1 MVCKNKGMNKLRS
14 LMFLTFIAL
23 VTLGD
28 NAAWSEMPFKVPL
41 QTRKEWNFEKEGV
54 QFSNNFSGA
63 RLNNCTHL
71 QDNIYVVTISPENSP
86 INRSPWYAFK
96 IVSSKKQ
103 TIEVRFL
110 LTHPGTTSK
119 PIISFDGKEF
129 KALEINKWTAA
140 NSEKKI
146 PASALLEVGPIPL
159 WVFAHQPISLDDLD
173 LWSNTLAKSP
183 STKITTI
190 GKSMEG
196 RPIKQLTLGNP
207 DATNFIFILGR
218 QHPPEVTGSV
228 GLMSFVDTIALD
240 SPLSKTF
247 RHSFQTIVI
256 PVVNPDGVEHG
267 HWRSTLGGVDPN
279 RDYGPFTQ
287 IETRAVRD
295 ALTTI
300 AKQPKARAY
309 LFLDFHSTSEDIFY
323 TQRDEDQTFPLLF
336 TKRWLKGIQE
346 HFPNYAFK
354 RDAGHNE
361 NLPTSKTWSYKT
373 FGCAGITYEFGY
385 NTSFEKVRAIAS
397 GAAEEMMKILVAETD
412 SR

>member
-1 MVCKNKGMNKLRS
+1 MNKLRS
-14 LMFLTFIAL
+14 FIFIACIAF
-23 VTLGD
+23 VILGD
-28 NAAWSEMPFKVPL
+28 NAAWSEAPFKVPL

-71 QDNIYVVTISPENSP
+71 QDNIYVATISPENSP

-96 IVSSKKQ
+96 ISSSKKQ

-110 LTHPGTTSK
+110 LTYPGVTSRPK
-119 PIISFDGKEF
+119 ISIDGKEW
-129 KALEINKWTAA
+129 KALEKDKWTAA
-140 NSEKKI
+140 NPEKKT
-146 PASALLEVGPIPL
+146 PASALIEVGPEAL
-159 WVFAHQPISLDDLD
+159 WIFAHPPISLNDLD
-173 LWSNTLAKSP
+173 SWSNNLAKSP
-183 STKITTI
+183 STKITSI
-190 GKSMEG
+190 GKSLEG

-207 DATNFIFILGR
+207 DATNFVFILGR

-240 SPLSKTF
+240 STLSKTF

-287 IETRAVRD
+287 VETRAVRD

-361 NLPTSKTWSYKT
+361 NLPTSKTWAYKT

-385 NTSFEKVRAIAS
+385 NTSFEKVRNIAT
-397 GAAEEMMKILVAETD
+397 GAAEEMMKILVAETA

>member
-1 MVCKNKGMNKLRS
+1 MNKLRS
-14 LMFLTFIAL
+14 FIFLAFIAL
-23 VTLGD
+23 ATLGD
-28 NAAWSEMPFKVPL
+28 NAAWSEMPIKVPL

-54 QFSNNFSGA
+54 QLSNNFSGA

-96 IVSSKKQ
+96 ISSSKKQ

-110 LTHPGTTSK
+110 LTYPGVTSRPK
-119 PIISFDGKEF
+119 ISIDGKEW
-129 KALEINKWTAA
+129 KALEKDKWTAA
-140 NSEKKI
+140 NPEKKT
-146 PASALLEVGPIPL
+146 PASALIEVGPEAL
-159 WVFAHQPISLDDLD
+159 WIFAHPPISLNDLD
-173 LWSNTLAKSP
+173 SWSNNLAKSP
-183 STKITTI
+183 STKITSI
-190 GKSMEG
+190 GKSLEG
-196 RPIKQLTLGNP
+196 RPIKQVTLGNP
-207 DATNFIFILGR
+207 DATNFVFILGR

-240 SPLSKTF
+240 STLSKTF

-300 AKQPKARAY
+300 AKQPKARVY

-336 TKRWLKGIQE
+336 TKRWLKGIHE

-361 NLPTSKTWSYKT
+361 NLPTSKTWAYKT
-373 FGCAGITYEFGY
+373 FGCSGITYEFSY

-397 GAAEEMMKILVAETD
+397 GAAEEMMKILVAETA

>member
-1 MVCKNKGMNKLRS
+1 MNKLRNT
-14 LMFLTFIAL
+14 LFIAFIAL

-28 NAAWSEMPFKVPL
+28 NAALSEVPFKVPL

-71 QDNIYVVTISPENSP
+71 QDNIYVATISPENSP

-96 IVSSKKQ
+96 ISSSKKQ

-110 LTHPGTTSK
+110 LTYPGVTSRPK
-119 PIISFDGKEF
+119 ISIDGKEW
-129 KALEINKWTAA
+129 KALEKDKWTAA
-140 NSEKKI
+140 NPEKKT
-146 PASALLEVGPIPL
+146 PASALIEVGPEAL
-159 WVFAHQPISLDDLD
+159 WIFAHPPISLNDLD
-173 LWSNTLAKSP
+173 SWSNNLAKSP
-183 STKITTI
+183 STKITSI
-190 GKSMEG
+190 GKSLEG
-196 RPIKQLTLGNP
+196 MPIKQLTLGNP
-207 DATNFIFILGR
+207 DATNFVFILGR

-228 GLMSFVDTIALD
+228 GLMSFVDTIARD
-240 SPLSKTF
+240 STLSKTF

-287 IETRAVRD
+287 VETRAVRD
-295 ALTTI
+295 ALTSI
-300 AKQPKARAY
+300 AKLPKARVY

-361 NLPTSKTWSYKT
+361 NLPTSKTWAYKT

-385 NTSFEKVRAIAS
+385 NTSFEKVRNIAT
-397 GAAEEMMKILVAETD
+397 GAAEEMMKILVAETA

>member
-1 MVCKNKGMNKLRS
+1 MNKLRS
-14 LMFLTFIAL
+14 FIFIACIAF
-23 VTLGD
+23 VILG
-28 NAAWSEMPFKVPL
+28 NKAAWSEAPFKVPL

-71 QDNIYVVTISPENSP
+71 QDNIYVATISPENSP

-96 IVSSKKQ
+96 ISSSKKQ

-110 LTHPGTTSK
+110 LTYPGVTSRPK
-119 PIISFDGKEF
+119 ISIDGKEW
-129 KALEINKWTAA
+129 KALEKDKWTAA
-140 NSEKKI
+140 NPEKKT
-146 PASALLEVGPIPL
+146 PASALIEVGPEAL
-159 WVFAHQPISLDDLD
+159 WIFAHPPISLNDLD
-173 LWSNTLAKSP
+173 SWSNNLAKSP
-183 STKITTI
+183 STKITSI
-190 GKSMEG
+190 GKSLES

-207 DATNFIFILGR
+207 DATNFVFILGR

-240 SPLSKTF
+240 STLSKTF

-287 IETRAVRD
+287 VETRAVRD

-361 NLPTSKTWSYKT
+361 NLPTSKTWAYKT

-385 NTSFEKVRAIAS
+385 NTSFEKVRNIAT
-397 GAAEEMMKILVAETD
+397 GAAEEMMKILVAETA

>member
-1 MVCKNKGMNKLRS
+1 MNKLRNT
-14 LMFLTFIAL
+14 LFLAVITFI
-23 VTLGD
+23 TLGV
-28 NAAWSEMPFKVPL
+28 NPALSEVLFKVPL

-71 QDNIYVVTISPENSP
+71 QDNIYVATISPENSP

-96 IVSSKKQ
+96 ISSSKKQ

-110 LTHPGTTSK
+110 LTYPGVTSRPK
-119 PIISFDGKEF
+119 ISIDGKEW
-129 KALEINKWTAA
+129 KALEKDKWTAA
-140 NSEKKI
+140 NPEKKT
-146 PASALLEVGPIPL
+146 PASALIEVGPEAL
-159 WVFAHQPISLDDLD
+159 WIFAHPPISLNDLD
-173 LWSNTLAKSP
+173 SWSNNLAKSP
-183 STKITTI
+183 STKITSI
-190 GKSMEG
+190 GKSLEG

-207 DATNFIFILGR
+207 DATNFVFILGR

-240 SPLSKTF
+240 STLSKTF

-287 IETRAVRD
+287 VETRAVRD

-361 NLPTSKTWSYKT
+361 NLPTSKTWAYKT

-385 NTSFEKVRAIAS
+385 NTSFEKVRNIAT
-397 GAAEEMMKILVAETD
+397 GAAEEMMEILVAETA

>member
-1 MVCKNKGMNKLRS
+1 MNKLRNT
-14 LMFLTFIAL
+14 LFLAVITFI
-23 VTLGD
+23 TLGV
-28 NAAWSEMPFKVPL
+28 NPALSEVLFKVPL

-71 QDNIYVVTISPENSP
+71 QDNIYVATISPENSP

-96 IVSSKKQ
+96 ISSSKKQ

-110 LTHPGTTSK
+110 LTYPGVTSRPK
-119 PIISFDGKEF
+119 ISIDGKEW
-129 KALEINKWTAA
+129 KALEKDKWTAA
-140 NSEKKI
+140 NPEKKT
-146 PASALLEVGPIPL
+146 PASALIEVGPEAL
-159 WVFAHQPISLDDLD
+159 WIFAHPPISLNDLD
-173 LWSNTLAKSP
+173 SWSNNLAKSP
-183 STKITTI
+183 STKITSI
-190 GKSMEG
+190 GKSLEG

-207 DATNFIFILGR
+207 DATNFVFILGR

-240 SPLSKTF
+240 STLSKTF

-287 IETRAVRD
+287 VETRAVRD

-361 NLPTSKTWSYKT
+361 NLPTSKTWAYKT

-385 NTSFEKVRAIAS
+385 NTSFEKVRNIAT
-397 GAAEEMMKILVAETD
+397 GAAEEMMKFLVAETA

>member
-1 MVCKNKGMNKLRS
+1 MNKLRS
-14 LMFLTFIAL
+14 FIFIACIAF
-23 VTLGD
+23 VILG
-28 NAAWSEMPFKVPL
+28 NKAAWSEAPFKVPL

-71 QDNIYVVTISPENSP
+71 QDNIYVATISPENSP

-96 IVSSKKQ
+96 ISSSKKQ

-110 LTHPGTTSK
+110 LTYPGVTSRPK
-119 PIISFDGKEF
+119 ISIDGKEW
-129 KALEINKWTAA
+129 KALEKDKWTAA
-140 NSEKKI
+140 NPEKKT
-146 PASALLEVGPIPL
+146 PASALIEVGPEAL
-159 WVFAHQPISLDDLD
+159 WIFAHPPISLNDLD
-173 LWSNTLAKSP
+173 SWSNNLAKSP
-183 STKITTI
+183 STKITSI
-190 GKSMEG
+190 GKSLEG

-207 DATNFIFILGR
+207 DATNFVFILGR

-240 SPLSKTF
+240 STLSKTF

-287 IETRAVRD
+287 VETRAVRD

-361 NLPTSKTWSYKT
+361 NLPTSKTWAYKT

-385 NTSFEKVRAIAS
+385 NTSFEKVRNIAT
-397 GAAEEMMKILVAETD
+397 GAAEEMMKILVAETA

>member
-1 MVCKNKGMNKLRS
+1 MNKLRNT
-14 LMFLTFIAL
+14 LFLAVITFI
-23 VTLGD
+23 TLGD
-28 NAAWSEMPFKVPL
+28 NAAWSEAPFKVPL

-71 QDNIYVVTISPENSP
+71 QDNIYVATISPENSP

-96 IVSSKKQ
+96 ISSSKKQ

-110 LTHPGTTSK
+110 LTYPGVTSRPK
-119 PIISFDGKEF
+119 ISIDGKEW
-129 KALEINKWTAA
+129 KALEKDKWTAA
-140 NSEKKI
+140 NPEKKT
-146 PASALLEVGPIPL
+146 PASALIEVGPEAL
-159 WVFAHQPISLDDLD
+159 WIFAHPPISLNDLD
-173 LWSNTLAKSP
+173 SWSNNLAKSP
-183 STKITTI
+183 STKITSI
-190 GKSMEG
+190 GKSLEG

-207 DATNFIFILGR
+207 DATNFVFILGR

-240 SPLSKTF
+240 STLSKTF

-287 IETRAVRD
+287 VETRAVRD

-361 NLPTSKTWSYKT
+361 NLPTSKTWAYKT

-385 NTSFEKVRAIAS
+385 NTSFEKVRNIAT
-397 GAAEEMMKILVAETD
+397 GAAEEMMKILVAETA

>member
-1 MVCKNKGMNKLRS
+1 MNKLRS
-14 LMFLTFIAL
+14 FIFLAFIAL
-23 VTLGD
+23 VILGD

-54 QFSNNFSGA
+54 QFNNNFSGA

-71 QDNIYVVTISPENSP
+71 KDNIYVITISPENSP
-86 INRSPWYAFK
+86 INQSPWYAFK
-96 IVSSKKQ
+96 ISSSKKQ

-110 LTHPGTTSK
+110 LTHPGATSK

-129 KALEINKWTAA
+129 KALDKKLWTQESSENKTL
-140 NSEKKI
+140 
-146 PASALLEVGPIPL
+146 ASALLEVSPNPL
-159 WVFAHQPISLDDLD
+159 WVFAHQPVSLDDLD

-183 STKITTI
+183 SAKIITI

-218 QHPPEVTGSV
+218 QHPPEVTGSI
-228 GLMSFVDTIALD
+228 GLMSFVDAIALD

-295 ALTTI
+295 SLTTI
-300 AKQPKARAY
+300 AKQPKARVY

-336 TKRWLKGIQE
+336 TKRWLKAIQA

-354 RDAGHNE
+354 RDAEHNE
-361 NLPTSKTWSYKT
+361 NLPTSKTWAYKT
-373 FGCAGITYEFGY
+373 FGSSGITYEFGY
-385 NTSFEKVRAIAS
+385 NTSFEKVRVIAF
-397 GAAEEMMKILVAETD
+397 GAAEEMMKILVAETA

>member
-1 MVCKNKGMNKLRS
+1 MNKLRNT
-14 LMFLTFIAL
+14 LFLAVITFI
-23 VTLGD
+23 TLGV
-28 NAAWSEMPFKVPL
+28 NPALSEVLFKVPL

-71 QDNIYVVTISPENSP
+71 QDNIYVATICPENSP

-96 IVSSKKQ
+96 ISSSKKQ

-110 LTHPGTTSK
+110 LTYPGVTSRPK
-119 PIISFDGKEF
+119 ISIDGKEW
-129 KALEINKWTAA
+129 KALEKDKWTAA
-140 NSEKKI
+140 NPEKKT
-146 PASALLEVGPIPL
+146 PASALIEVGPEAL
-159 WVFAHQPISLDDLD
+159 WIFAHPPISLNDLD
-173 LWSNTLAKSP
+173 SWSNNLAKSP
-183 STKITTI
+183 STKITSI
-190 GKSMEG
+190 GKSLEG

-207 DATNFIFILGR
+207 DATNFVFILGR

-240 SPLSKTF
+240 STLSKTF

-287 IETRAVRD
+287 VETRAVRD

-361 NLPTSKTWSYKT
+361 NLPTSKTWAYKT

-385 NTSFEKVRAIAS
+385 NTSFEKVRNIAT
-397 GAAEEMMKILVAETD
+397 GAAEEMMKILVAETA

>member
-1 MVCKNKGMNKLRS
+1 MNKLRC
-14 LMFLTFIAL
+14 FIFIACIAF
-23 VTLGD
+23 VILGD
-28 NAAWSEMPFKVPL
+28 NAAWSEAPFKVPL

-71 QDNIYVVTISPENSP
+71 QDNIYVATISPENSP
-86 INRSPWYAFK
+86 INRSPWYDFK
-96 IVSSKKQ
+96 ISSSKKQ

-110 LTHPGTTSK
+110 LTYPGVTSRPK
-119 PIISFDGKEF
+119 ISIDGKEW
-129 KALEINKWTAA
+129 KALEKDKWTAA
-140 NSEKKI
+140 NPEKKT
-146 PASALLEVGPIPL
+146 PASALIEVGPVAL
-159 WVFAHQPISLDDLD
+159 WIFAHPPISLNDLD
-173 LWSNTLAKSP
+173 SWSNNLAKSP
-183 STKITTI
+183 STKITSI
-190 GKSMEG
+190 GKSLEG
-196 RPIKQLTLGNP
+196 RPIKQVTLGNP
-207 DATNFIFILGR
+207 DATNFVFILGR

-240 SPLSKTF
+240 STLSKTF

-287 IETRAVRD
+287 VETRAVRD

-361 NLPTSKTWSYKT
+361 NLPTSKTWAHKT

-385 NTSFEKVRAIAS
+385 NTSFEKVRNIAT
-397 GAAEEMMKILVAETD
+397 GAAEEMMKILVAETA

>member
-1 MVCKNKGMNKLRS
+1 MNKLRNT
-14 LMFLTFIAL
+14 LFLAVITFI
-23 VTLGD
+23 TLGV
-28 NAAWSEMPFKVPL
+28 NPALSEVPL

-71 QDNIYVVTISPENSP
+71 QDNIYVATISPENSP

-96 IVSSKKQ
+96 ISSSKKQ

-110 LTHPGTTSK
+110 LTYPGVTSRPK
-119 PIISFDGKEF
+119 ISIDGKEW
-129 KALEINKWTAA
+129 KALEKDKWTAA
-140 NSEKKI
+140 NPEKKT
-146 PASALLEVGPIPL
+146 PASALIEVGPEAL
-159 WVFAHQPISLDDLD
+159 WIFAHPPISLNDLD
-173 LWSNTLAKSP
+173 SWSNNLAKSP
-183 STKITTI
+183 STKITSI
-190 GKSMEG
+190 GKSLEG

-207 DATNFIFILGR
+207 DATNFVFILGR

-240 SPLSKTF
+240 STLSKTF

-287 IETRAVRD
+287 VETRAVRD

-361 NLPTSKTWSYKT
+361 NLPTSKTWAYKT

-385 NTSFEKVRAIAS
+385 NTSFEKVRNIAT
-397 GAAEEMMKILVAETD
+397 GAAEEMMKILVAETA

>member
-1 MVCKNKGMNKLRS
+1 MNKLRS
-14 LMFLTFIAL
+14 FIFIACIAF
-23 VTLGD
+23 VILG
-28 NAAWSEMPFKVPL
+28 NKAAWSEAPFKVPFKVPL

-71 QDNIYVVTISPENSP
+71 QDNIYVATISPENSP

-96 IVSSKKQ
+96 ISSSKKQ

-110 LTHPGTTSK
+110 LTYPGVTSRPK
-119 PIISFDGKEF
+119 ISIDGKEW
-129 KALEINKWTAA
+129 KALEKDKWTAA
-140 NSEKKI
+140 NPEKKT
-146 PASALLEVGPIPL
+146 PASALIEVGPEAL
-159 WVFAHQPISLDDLD
+159 WIFAHPPISLNDLD
-173 LWSNTLAKSP
+173 SWSNNLAKSP
-183 STKITTI
+183 STKITSI
-190 GKSMEG
+190 GKSLEG

-207 DATNFIFILGR
+207 DATNFVFILGR

-240 SPLSKTF
+240 STLSKTF

-287 IETRAVRD
+287 VETRAVRD

-361 NLPTSKTWSYKT
+361 NLPTSKTWAYKT

-385 NTSFEKVRAIAS
+385 NTSFEKVRNIAT
-397 GAAEEMMKILVAETD
+397 GAAEEMMKILVAETA

>member
-1 MVCKNKGMNKLRS
+1 MNKLRNT
-14 LMFLTFIAL
+14 LFLAVITFI
-23 VTLGD
+23 TLGV
-28 NAAWSEMPFKVPL
+28 NPALSEVLFKVPL

-71 QDNIYVVTISPENSP
+71 QDNIYVATISPENSP

-96 IVSSKKQ
+96 ISSSKKQ

-110 LTHPGTTSK
+110 LTYPGVTSRPK
-119 PIISFDGKEF
+119 ISIDGKEW
-129 KALEINKWTAA
+129 KALEKDKWTAA
-140 NSEKKI
+140 NPEKKT
-146 PASALLEVGPIPL
+146 PASALIEVGPEAL
-159 WVFAHQPISLDDLD
+159 WIFAHPPISLNDLD
-173 LWSNTLAKSP
+173 SWSNNLAKSP
-183 STKITTI
+183 STKITSI
-190 GKSMEG
+190 GKSLEG

-207 DATNFIFILGR
+207 DATNFVFILGR

-228 GLMSFVDTIALD
+228 GLMSFVDTIARD
-240 SPLSKTF
+240 STLSKTF

-287 IETRAVRD
+287 VETRAVRD

-361 NLPTSKTWSYKT
+361 NLPTSKTWAYKT

-385 NTSFEKVRAIAS
+385 NTSFEKVRNIAT
-397 GAAEEMMKILVAETD
+397 GAAEEMMKILVAETA

>member
-1 MVCKNKGMNKLRS
+1 MSPAIRRIN
-14 LMFLTFIAL
+14 
-23 VTLGD
+23 
-28 NAAWSEMPFKVPL
+28 VPAS
-41 QTRKEWNFEKEGV
+41 GV
-54 QFSNNFSGA
+54 V
-63 RLNNCTHL
+63 NNCTHL
-71 QDNIYVVTISPENSP
+71 QDNIYVATISPENSP

-96 IVSSKKQ
+96 ISSSKKQ

-110 LTHPGTTSK
+110 LTYPGVTSRPK
-119 PIISFDGKEF
+119 ISIDGKEW
-129 KALEINKWTAA
+129 KALEKDKWTAA
-140 NSEKKI
+140 NPEKKT
-146 PASALLEVGPIPL
+146 PASALIEVGPEAL
-159 WVFAHQPISLDDLD
+159 WIFAHPPISLNDLD
-173 LWSNTLAKSP
+173 SWSNNLAKSP
-183 STKITTI
+183 STKITSI
-190 GKSMEG
+190 GKSLEG

-207 DATNFIFILGR
+207 DATNFVFILGR

-240 SPLSKTF
+240 STLSKTF

-287 IETRAVRD
+287 VETRAVRD

-361 NLPTSKTWSYKT
+361 NLPTSKTWAYKT

-385 NTSFEKVRAIAS
+385 NTSFEKVRNIAT
-397 GAAEEMMKILVAETD
+397 GAAEEMMKILVAETA

>member
-1 MVCKNKGMNKLRS
+1 MNKLRS
-14 LMFLTFIAL
+14 FIFIACIAF
-23 VTLGD
+23 VILGD
-28 NAAWSEMPFKVPL
+28 KAAWSEAPFKVPL

-71 QDNIYVVTISPENSP
+71 QDNIYVATISPENSP

-96 IVSSKKQ
+96 ISSSKKQ

-110 LTHPGTTSK
+110 LTYPGVTSRPK
-119 PIISFDGKEF
+119 ISIDGKEW
-129 KALEINKWTAA
+129 KALEKDKWTAA
-140 NSEKKI
+140 NPEKKT
-146 PASALLEVGPIPL
+146 PASALIEVGPEAL
-159 WVFAHQPISLDDLD
+159 WIFAHPPISLNDLD
-173 LWSNTLAKSP
+173 SWSNNLAKSP
-183 STKITTI
+183 STKITSI
-190 GKSMEG
+190 GKSLEG

-207 DATNFIFILGR
+207 DATNFVFILGR

-240 SPLSKTF
+240 STLSKTF

-287 IETRAVRD
+287 VETRAVRD

-361 NLPTSKTWSYKT
+361 NLPTSKTWAYKT

-385 NTSFEKVRAIAS
+385 NTSFEKVRNIAT
-397 GAAEEMMKILVAETD
+397 GAAEEMMKILVAETA

>member
-1 MVCKNKGMNKLRS
+1 MNKLRS
-14 LMFLTFIAL
+14 FIFIACIAF
-23 VTLGD
+23 VILGN
-28 NAAWSEMPFKVPL
+28 NAAWSEAPFKVPL

-71 QDNIYVVTISPENSP
+71 QDNIYVATISPENSP

-96 IVSSKKQ
+96 ISSSKKQ

-110 LTHPGTTSK
+110 LTYPGVTSRPK
-119 PIISFDGKEF
+119 ISIDGKEW
-129 KALEINKWTAA
+129 KALEKDKWTAA
-140 NSEKKI
+140 NPEKKT
-146 PASALLEVGPIPL
+146 PASALIEVGPEAL
-159 WVFAHQPISLDDLD
+159 WIFAHPPISLNDLD
-173 LWSNTLAKSP
+173 SWSNNLAKSP
-183 STKITTI
+183 STKITSI
-190 GKSMEG
+190 GKSLEG

-207 DATNFIFILGR
+207 DATNFVFILGR

-240 SPLSKTF
+240 STLSKTF

-287 IETRAVRD
+287 VETRAVRD

-361 NLPTSKTWSYKT
+361 NLPTSKTWAYKT

-385 NTSFEKVRAIAS
+385 NTSFEKVRNIAT
-397 GAAEEMMKILVAETD
+397 GAAEEMMKILVAETA

>member
-1 MVCKNKGMNKLRS
+1 MNKLRNT
-14 LMFLTFIAL
+14 LFLAVITFI
-23 VTLGD
+23 TLGV
-28 NAAWSEMPFKVPL
+28 NPALSEVLFKVPL

-71 QDNIYVVTISPENSP
+71 QDNIYVATISPENSP

-96 IVSSKKQ
+96 ISSSKKQ

-110 LTHPGTTSK
+110 LTYPGVTSRPK
-119 PIISFDGKEF
+119 ISIDGKEW
-129 KALEINKWTAA
+129 KALEKDKWTAA
-140 NSEKKI
+140 NPEKKT
-146 PASALLEVGPIPL
+146 PASALIEVGPEAL
-159 WVFAHQPISLDDLD
+159 WIFAHPPISLNDLD
-173 LWSNTLAKSP
+173 SWSNNLAKSP
-183 STKITTI
+183 STKITSI
-190 GKSMEG
+190 GKSLEG

-207 DATNFIFILGR
+207 DATNFVFILGR

-240 SPLSKTF
+240 STLSKTF

-287 IETRAVRD
+287 VETRAVRD

-361 NLPTSKTWSYKT
+361 NLPTSKTWAYKT

-385 NTSFEKVRAIAS
+385 NTSFEKVRNIAT
-397 GAAEEMMKILVAETD
+397 GAAEEMMKILVAETA

>member
-1 MVCKNKGMNKLRS
+1 MNKLRS
-14 LMFLTFIAL
+14 FIFIAL

-86 INRSPWYAFK
+86 INHSPWYAFK
-96 IVSSKKQ
+96 ISSSKKQ

-110 LTHPGTTSK
+110 LTHPGTTCK

-129 KALEINKWTAA
+129 KALEKDKWKAT

-146 PASALLEVGPIPL
+146 LASALLKVGPNPL
-159 WVFAHQPISLDDLD
+159 WVFAHQPINLDNLD

-196 RPIKQLTLGNP
+196 RPIKQLALGNP

-228 GLMSFVDTIALD
+228 GLMSFVDAIALN

-300 AKQPKARAY
+300 AKQPKARVY

-361 NLPTSKTWSYKT
+361 NLPTSKTWAYKT

-385 NTSFEKVRAIAS
+385 NTSFEKVRVIAS
-397 GAAEEMMKILVAETD
+397 GAADEMMKILVAETT

>member
-1 MVCKNKGMNKLRS
+1 MNKLRS
-14 LMFLTFIAL
+14 FIFIACIAF
-23 VTLGD
+23 VILG
-28 NAAWSEMPFKVPL
+28 NKAAWSEAPFKVPL

-71 QDNIYVVTISPENSP
+71 QDNIYVATISPENSP

-96 IVSSKKQ
+96 ISSSKKQ

-110 LTHPGTTSK
+110 LTYPGVTSRPK
-119 PIISFDGKEF
+119 ISIDGKEW
-129 KALEINKWTAA
+129 KALEKDKWTAA
-140 NSEKKI
+140 NPEKKT
-146 PASALLEVGPIPL
+146 PASALIEVGPEAL
-159 WVFAHQPISLDDLD
+159 WIFAHPPISLNDLD
-173 LWSNTLAKSP
+173 SWSNNLAKSP
-183 STKITTI
+183 STKITSI
-190 GKSMEG
+190 GKSLEG

-207 DATNFIFILGR
+207 DATNFVFILGR

-228 GLMSFVDTIALD
+228 GLMSFVDTIARD
-240 SPLSKTF
+240 STLSKTF

-287 IETRAVRD
+287 VETRAVRD

-361 NLPTSKTWSYKT
+361 NLPTSKTWAYKT

-385 NTSFEKVRAIAS
+385 NTSFEKVRNIAT
-397 GAAEEMMKILVAETD
+397 GAAEEMMKILVAETA

>member
-1 MVCKNKGMNKLRS
+1 MNKLRNT
-14 LMFLTFIAL
+14 LFLAVITFI
-23 VTLGD
+23 TLGV
-28 NAAWSEMPFKVPL
+28 NPALSEVLFKVPL

-71 QDNIYVVTISPENSP
+71 QDNIYVATISPENSP

-96 IVSSKKQ
+96 ISSSKKQ

-110 LTHPGTTSK
+110 LTYPGVTSRPK
-119 PIISFDGKEF
+119 ISIDGKEW
-129 KALEINKWTAA
+129 KALEKDNWTAA
-140 NSEKKI
+140 NPEKQT
-146 PASALLEVGPIPL
+146 PASALIEVGPEAL
-159 WVFAHQPISLDDLD
+159 WIFAHPPISLNDLD
-173 LWSNTLAKSP
+173 SWSNNLAKSP
-183 STKITTI
+183 STKITSI
-190 GKSMEG
+190 GKSLEG

-207 DATNFIFILGR
+207 DATNFVFILGR

-240 SPLSKTF
+240 STLSKTF

-287 IETRAVRD
+287 VETRAVRD

-361 NLPTSKTWSYKT
+361 NLPTSKTWAYKT

-385 NTSFEKVRAIAS
+385 NTSFEKVRNIAT
-397 GAAEEMMKILVAETD
+397 GAAEEMMKILVAETA

>member
-1 MVCKNKGMNKLRS
+1 MNKLRNT
-14 LMFLTFIAL
+14 LFLAVITFI
-23 VTLGD
+23 TLGV
-28 NAAWSEMPFKVPL
+28 NPALSEVLFKVPL

-71 QDNIYVVTISPENSP
+71 QDNIYVATISPENSP

-96 IVSSKKQ
+96 ISSSKKQ

-110 LTHPGTTSK
+110 LTYPGVTSRPK
-119 PIISFDGKEF
+119 ISIDGKEW
-129 KALEINKWTAA
+129 KALEKDKWTAA
-140 NSEKKI
+140 NPEKKT
-146 PASALLEVGPIPL
+146 PASALIEVGPEAL
-159 WVFAHQPISLDDLD
+159 WIFAHPPISLYDLD
-173 LWSNTLAKSP
+173 SWSNNLAKSP
-183 STKITTI
+183 STKITSI
-190 GKSMEG
+190 GKSLEG

-207 DATNFIFILGR
+207 DATNFVFILGR

-240 SPLSKTF
+240 STLSKTF

-287 IETRAVRD
+287 VETRAVRD

-361 NLPTSKTWSYKT
+361 NLPTSKTWAYKT

-385 NTSFEKVRAIAS
+385 NTSFEKVRNIAT
-397 GAAEEMMKILVAETD
+397 GAAEEMMKILVAETA

>member
-1 MVCKNKGMNKLRS
+1 MNKLRNT
-14 LMFLTFIAL
+14 LFLAVITFI
-23 VTLGD
+23 TLGD

-71 QDNIYVVTISPENSP
+71 QDNIYVATISPENSP

-96 IVSSKKQ
+96 ISSSKKQ

-110 LTHPGTTSK
+110 LTYPGVTSRPK
-119 PIISFDGKEF
+119 ISIDGKEW
-129 KALEINKWTAA
+129 KALEKDKWTAA
-140 NSEKKI
+140 NPEKKT
-146 PASALLEVGPIPL
+146 PASALIEVGPEAL
-159 WVFAHQPISLDDLD
+159 WIFAHPPISLNDLD
-173 LWSNTLAKSP
+173 SWSNNLAKSP
-183 STKITTI
+183 STKITSI
-190 GKSMEG
+190 GKSLEG

-207 DATNFIFILGR
+207 DATNFVFILGR

-240 SPLSKTF
+240 STLSKTF

-287 IETRAVRD
+287 VETRAVRD

-361 NLPTSKTWSYKT
+361 NLPTSKTWAYKT

-385 NTSFEKVRAIAS
+385 NTSFEKVRNIAT
-397 GAAEEMMKILVAETD
+397 GAAEEMMKILVAETA